1 MSFLP
6 LTLTLSPKG
15 RGKARKTMLPQGE
28 MTFDKTQKETE
39 EDKMISKILVPT
51 DGSKTAHKAVKYA
64 IELARMSGATII
76 VLSVIDRTPFISPSM
91 PGFVSPSRPGVTH
104 PEHLIEPIED
114 YLKETARADMD
125 EIVKLCEQNGV
136 PSKTVIRLGHPVEAI
151 IKEAEKSKVDLI
163 VIGSHGRSALKA
175 ALLGSVSFG
184 VIHKDTKIPVLVVR
198 K

>member
-1 MSFLP
+1 
-6 LTLTLSPKG
+6 
-15 RGKARKTMLPQGE
+15 
-28 MTFDKTQKETE
+28 
-39 EDKMISKILVPT
+39 MISRILVPT
-51 DGSKTAHKAVKYA
+51 DGSRTARKAAKYA
-64 IELARMSGATII
+64 MELAKLSGATLI
-76 VLSVIDRTPFISPSM
+76 VLSVIDRGPFISPSV

-114 YLKETARADMD
+114 YLKEAARADMD
-125 EIVKLCEQNGV
+125 EITKLCQQSGV
-136 PSKTVIRLGHPVEAI
+136 PSKTVVRLGHPVETI
-151 IKEAEKSKVDLI
+151 IKEAERSKVDLI

>member
-1 MSFLP
+1 MP
-6 LTLTLSPKG
+6 NG
-15 RGKARKTMLPQGE
+15 RVTNYRNNE
-28 MTFDKTQKETE
+28 E
-39 EDKMISKILVPT
+39 EDHDFKDS
-51 DGSKTAHKAVKYA
+51 GSYGWFENGAQGGQVRGGTCQVV
-64 IELARMSGATII
+64 GATVI

-114 YLKETARADMD
+114 YLKEAARADMD
-125 EIVKLCEQNGV
+125 EIAKLCEQNGV

-151 IKEAEKSKVDLI
+151 VKEGEKSKVDLI

-175 ALLGSVSFG
+175 ALLGSVTFG